1 MLPRPAAAEASAAV
15 TAVADPEPVVFVA
28 GVVAEESVELDVEF
42 GMIVV
47 VVVAETHLAVT
58 RAAVEVAADDLR
70 LQWKQLQQPLQRR
83 LRQDKEAYLL
93 SALNTGV
100 DLLSQDSGHATPG

>member
-15 TAVADPEPVVFVA
+15 TAVADPEAVVFVA

-47 VVVAETHLAVT
+47 VVVVVVAAAAETHLAVT
-58 RAAVEVAADDLR
+58 RAAVEVAAEDLR
-70 LQWKQLQQPLQRR
+70 LQ
-83 LRQDKEAYLL
+83 
-93 SALNTGV
+93 
-100 DLLSQDSGHATPG
+100 

>member
-15 TAVADPEPVVFVA
+15 TAVADPEAVVFVA

-47 VVVAETHLAVT
+47 VVVVVGAAAETHLAVT
-58 RAAVEVAADDLR
+58 RAAVEVAAEDLR
-70 LQWKQLQQPLQRR
+70 LQ
-83 LRQDKEAYLL
+83 
-93 SALNTGV
+93 
-100 DLLSQDSGHATPG
+100 